1 MGSRIILER
10 LAILIAAA
18 FAINIGASGTASA
31 MSEAYG
37 AGVLGKRLALIMVA
51 IFTLAG
57 GVLAGG
63 EVVETI
69 GKGVVQ

>member
-1 MGSRIILER
+1 
-10 LAILIAAA
+10 
-18 FAINIGASGTASA
+18 